1 MEFIRETKTII
12 ENANKVLY
20 DHNKKYYRD
29 VLDFLNLLF
38 STNSK
43 NILSISVNQIAISQ
57 DILEVYNKII
67 EKYKLDIDLFNTELF
82 MDENPLLNS
91 NLYSRND
98 ILTICQNLCNNL
110 LLKLDYKTDIV
121 YFNSKS
127 TLKIRQIQ

>member
-12 ENANKVLY
+12 ENANKVLHE
-20 DHNKKYYRD
+20 HNKKYYRD

-82 MDENPLLNS
+82 MEENPLLNS
-91 NLYSRND
+91 DLYSRND

-121 YFNSKS
+121 YFNSKP

>member
-12 ENANKVLY
+12 ESANKVLHE
-20 DHNKKYYRD
+20 HNKKYYRD

-43 NILSISVNQIAISQ
+43 NILSISINQIAISQ

-91 NLYSRND
+91 DLYSRND

-121 YFNSKS
+121 YFNSKP